1 MSAPEKVLW
10 EGRPSWWTVW
20 PSLVIG
26 DLILLLALAFWLTD
40 RRPMAPYAVAAAAPF
55 YLLAWIKRLSARY
68 TVTDQ
73 RVRASLGLFSR
84 RVDEVE
90 AVDIRNVILTQSF
103 LERLVGTGTVGLST
117 SAGDGVEVVLV
128 GVPEAEAVKEAVRR
142 ARLNAPKATPAPEPP
157 GQTDGG

>member
-20 PSLVIG
+20 PSLLIG
-26 DLILLLALAFWLTD
+26 DLILLLAPALWWSGRGEFALW
-40 RRPMAPYAVAAAAPF
+40 AVAAALPF
-55 YLLAWIKRLSARY
+55 YLLAVLKRASALY

-73 RVRASLGLFSR
+73 RVRASLGLFAR

-90 AVDIRNVILTQSF
+90 AADVRNVILTQTF
-103 LERLVGTGTVGLST
+103 FERMVGTGTVGLST

-128 GVPEAEAVKEAVRR
+128 GVPEAEAVKEAVRQARR
-142 ARLNAPKATPAPEPP
+142 APP
-157 GQTDGG
+157 DAG